1 MSRMILIPIVG
12 TIAALIAILVFHPER
27 DEEPVAPLRV
37 PPAVR
42 PDAPEPAPAPLP
54 GPSAPATTE
63 WSFNVEA
70 DGALTE
76 TGSGQRY
83 GSPAEVLE
91 QIAPEGGPSPRVVL
105 GPAEGVT
112 EVQLE
117 TAAAALRERCVVR
130 IFRRG

>member
-12 TIAALIAILVFHPER
+12 TVAALIAIAVFHPER
-27 DEEPVAPLRV
+27 ERQRTSAPVPQVPQFEPTEPT
-37 PPAVR
+37 
-42 PDAPEPAPAPLP
+42 PEPRLP
-54 GPSAPATTE
+54 EPPRRPTE

-83 GSPAEVLE
+83 GSPADVLA
-91 QIAPEGGPSPRVVL
+91 QIAPEGAPSPKVVL

-112 EVQLE
+112 DEQLE
-117 TAAAALRERCVVR
+117 QAAAALRERCDVR
-130 IFRRG
+130 VFRRG

>member
-27 DEEPVAPLRV
+27 EQEPTAPLRV

-42 PDAPEPAPAPLP
+42 PDAPEPAPLP
-54 GPSAPATTE
+54 VPSAPQTTE
-63 WSFNVEA
+63 WSFHVEA
-70 DGALTE
+70 DGTLTE
-76 TGSGQRY
+76 TESGQRY
-83 GSPAEVLE
+83 GSPADVLE